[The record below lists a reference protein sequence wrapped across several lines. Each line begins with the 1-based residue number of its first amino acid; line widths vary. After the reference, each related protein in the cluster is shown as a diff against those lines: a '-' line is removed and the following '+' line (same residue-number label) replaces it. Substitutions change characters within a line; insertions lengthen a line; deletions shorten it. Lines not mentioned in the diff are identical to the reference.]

1 MKENVNPQKELSH
14 IISTLSSLWFT
25 ANTYK
30 QKQTTGREQSK
41 LTKRENSTP
50 RFTPL
55 KLKHLSGKINITWK
69 WDWDDTFV
77 HVSFYDIPVY
87 FKQIWVCHE
96 SNLWN
101 RIFVEYLFKCSLNGY
116 NYDWSVD
123 TTMNDLFKN
132 NPNTPKYSNPRVYI
146 SFIRN
151 MVYWVSDEGNC
162 EPTN

>member
-14 IISTLSSLWFT
+14 VISTLCSLWFT
-25 ANTYK
+25 ANTYN

-41 LTKRENSTP
+41 LTKRENSTS

-69 WDWDDTFV
+69 WDRDDTFV
-77 HVSFYDIPVY
+77 HVCLYDIPVY
-87 FKQIWVCHE
+87 FKQIRVCHE

-123 TTMNDLFKN
+123 TTMTGPWTQLRLVRGHNYEWF
-132 NPNTPKYSNPRVYI
+132 V
-146 SFIRN
+146 
-151 MVYWVSDEGNC
+151 
-162 EPTN
+162 